1 VFLDGRTN
9 SRWCKVDKRFDIPLN
24 GLYLSTAICCLLGII
39 YFGSTAA
46 FNAFTG
52 VATLSLSA
60 SYGLPVLILLLRK
73 RALVKGAPFSL
84 GKFGYFINLVTVC
97 WIALA
102 IVIFCMPTAIP
113 VTPNSMSNNPHLMSL
128 LSTDYASV
136 VFAGFTSISA
146 LWYFVWG
153 RKNFTGPDMHVK
165 GADGNFKTLDAK
177 PINGDSSKSDSGGII
192 SVDNL
197 SEKTTI

>member
-1 VFLDGRTN
+1 L
-9 SRWCKVDKRFDIPLN
+9 
-24 GLYLSTAICCLLGII
+24 GLI

-52 VATLSLSA
+52 VATLCLSA

-73 RALVKGAPFSL
+73 REVVKDAPFSL
-84 GKFGYFINLVTVC
+84 GKFGFAINMVTVC

-113 VTPNSMSNNPHLMSL
+113 VTPTTMSIFLDDVVNLN
-128 LSTDYASV
+128 YASV

-146 LWYFVWG
+146 VWYFVWG
-153 RKNFTGPDMHVK
+153 RKHFVGPVMHVK
-165 GADGNFKTLDAK
+165 GADGKLREVDAK
-177 PINGDSSKSDSGGII
+177 PLNGGT
-192 SVDNL
+192 SVEHVSL
-197 SEKTTI
+197 

>member
-1 VFLDGRTN
+1 M
-9 SRWCKVDKRFDIPLN
+9 DIPLN

-52 VATLSLSA
+52 VATLCLSA

-73 RALVKGAPFSL
+73 RAVVKGAPYSL
-84 GKFGYFINLVTVC
+84 GKFGVAINMVTVC
-97 WIALA
+97 WITLA

-113 VTPNSMSNNPHLMSL
+113 VTPTTMSIRPRNVVNL
-128 LSTDYASV
+128 DYASV

-146 LWYFVWG
+146 IWYFVWG
-153 RKNFTGPDMHVK
+153 RKNFVGPVMHVK
-165 GADGNFKTLDAK
+165 GPDGQIHTLDAK
-177 PINGDSSKSDSGGII
+177 PINSDAGES
-192 SVDNL
+192 DDK
-197 SEKTTI
+197 KTDM